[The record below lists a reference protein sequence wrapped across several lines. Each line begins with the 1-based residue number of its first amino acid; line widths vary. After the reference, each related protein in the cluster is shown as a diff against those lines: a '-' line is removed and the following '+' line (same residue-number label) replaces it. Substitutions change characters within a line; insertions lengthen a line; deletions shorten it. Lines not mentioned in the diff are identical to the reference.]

1 MKLTYSLNLNDFL
14 QYQPYT
20 ASRNRIIKN
29 QRLRGYIF
37 FILFLI
43 TLSFISFSDYEK
55 PAFFV
60 TLLIAAVLLC
70 IYPLYVRRYYYNHY
84 KKSANE
90 NFKNKAEKEGNVSIN
105 DDYIL
110 LWDETGETKV
120 YNSNLEGI
128 NEVNDYLYLKLKTG
142 ESIIFPKNK
151 IENFDAL
158 QERLNALAEKY
169 NLIQTKDLNWKWR

>member
-14 QYQPYT
+14 QYQLYT

-55 PAFFV
+55 PTFFV

-90 NFKNKAEKEGNVSIN
+90 NFKNKAEKEGNLSIN

-110 LWDETGETKV
+110 LWDE
-120 YNSNLEGI
+120 
-128 NEVNDYLYLKLKTG
+128 TG

>member
-1 MKLTYSLNLNDFL
+1 MKLTYSLNVNDFL
-14 QYQPYT
+14 QYQLYT

-55 PAFFV
+55 PTFFV

-70 IYPLYVRRYYYNHY
+70 IYPIYVRRYYYNHN

-90 NFKNKAEKEGNVSIN
+90 NFKNKAEKKEIYQSMMIIFFSG
-105 DDYIL
+105 
-110 LWDETGETKV
+110 TK
-120 YNSNLEGI
+120 LEK
-128 NEVNDYLYLKLKTG
+128 LKL
-142 ESIIFPKNK
+142 II
-151 IENFDAL
+151 
-158 QERLNALAEKY
+158 
-169 NLIQTKDLNWKWR
+169 LI